1 LKRSWFKIIKK
12 MSDFIWIES
21 GTIIIASI
29 ETVNAILMASI
40 GTLTESRKTFIYQ
53 LKLIRRLINALNY

>member
-40 GTLTESRKTFIYQ
+40 GTLTASRKTFFNQ